1 MMRIIKITAS
11 IFSLA
16 LLSSLWGCGG
26 GGGGGVAPSTV
37 TGYVYLIGVGTPL
50 PPNPAASVTIGG
62 ATVTTGADGSFSFPS
77 VPSNST
83 KITISAAGAATLSQS
98 LPVLTPNAANNL
110 GNIFLTSTSAG
121 TGYTAVATG
130 TVVDGTTLKPI
141 TNATVQING
150 QVVITGSAGVFTIS
164 ALPVGL
170 GGNST
175 PVGQITASGYDVK
188 PLVLDLPLGDST
200 PPAASNDLGNILLSN
215 PVPGSVP
222 GIPFDIIG
230 TAALQGQSD
239 ASGTTVSLLD
249 ANNNTLSTT
258 STQQNGAWS
267 FWVAA
272 GQYTLRFDHVGYQ
285 TQLKTVNL
293 SRTDQPQTVNV
304 TLTP

>member
-1 MMRIIKITAS
+1 MMRIIKISAS
-11 IFSLA
+11 ILSLA

-26 GGGGGVAPSTV
+26 GGGGGGAAPSTV
-37 TGYVYLIGVGTPL
+37 TGYVYLIGVGTTL

-62 ATVTTGADGSFSFPS
+62 TTVTTGVDGSFSFPS

-83 KITISAAGAATLSQS
+83 KISISAAGAVALSQS
-98 LPVLTPNAANNL
+98 LPVLTPNTTNNL
-110 GNIFLTSTSAG
+110 GNIFLTSTG

-130 TVVDGTTLKPI
+130 TVVDGTTLLPI
-141 TNATVQING
+141 SNATVQING
-150 QVVITGSAGVFTIS
+150 QTVITGTTGAFTVS

-175 PVGQITASGYDVK
+175 PVGQVTASGYDVK

-200 PPAASNDLGNILLSN
+200 PPAAPNDLGNILLSN
-215 PVPGSVP
+215 PVPGTVP

-230 TAALQGQSD
+230 TATLQGQSD
-239 ASGTTVSLLD
+239 ASGTTVTLLD
-249 ANNNTLSTT
+249 INNNPITAT

-267 FWVAA
+267 LWVVA
-272 GQYTLRFDHVGYQ
+272 GHYTVRFDHTGFQ

-293 SRTDQPQTVNV
+293 TRTDQPQTINV